1 MQVLC
6 KATQDNADVHCE
18 ICGSGFVLF
27 CERQSPSERAQAVA
41 EIQETLR
48 QHHRASAWPEA
59 HPERSFLVPRW
70 DGPIAFSG
78 AAILGNAPAW
88 AL

>member
-6 KATQDNADVHCE
+6 KGTQENADVHCE
-18 ICGSGFVLF
+18 ICGMGFVLF
-27 CERQSPSERAQAVA
+27 WERQSPSERAQGLA

-48 QHHRASAWPEA
+48 QHHRASNWPEA